1 MAFFYEHKTRVIIV
15 GAVLSVLLLIG
26 GLFIWQKQNEKKSWA
41 SLPLDSSSQIEQ
53 TKESK
58 TKVKTIT
65 VDIKGEVAK
74 PGVYELPMDSR
85 MQKLVQV
92 AGGFTE
98 GALQKEI
105 NLAQKLQDQQM
116 VYVPNQ
122 KESTSVSIGNDF
134 SVNKKA
140 TSNSEMV
147 NINTADLTK
156 LQTLSGIGEKKA
168 EAIIAYREENGNFKS
183 IEELKEVSGI
193 GEKTVEKLRAS
204 ITI

>member
-1 MAFFYEHKTRVIIV
+1 M
-15 GAVLSVLLLIG
+15 
-26 GLFIWQKQNEKKSWA
+26 
-41 SLPLDSSSQIEQ
+41 DSSSQIEQ

-92 AGGFTE
+92 AGGFTK

-105 NLAQKLQDQQM
+105 NLAQKLEDQQM

-122 KESTSVSIGNDF
+122 KN
-134 SVNKKA
+134 
-140 TSNSEMV
+140 
-147 NINTADLTK
+147 
-156 LQTLSGIGEKKA
+156 QRLSGLVMI
-168 EAIIAYREENGNFKS
+168 
-183 IEELKEVSGI
+183 L
-193 GEKTVEKLRAS
+193 AS
-204 ITI
+204 INRQLPIQKWSILIPQI